1 MKDLKEMLLEELL
14 MEKKVPK
21 GCKVDFEDSMVEVY
35 DEKGNLEYSGILDYC
50 PYKEEFDENG
60 KWNDKD
66 QNYDLPGGYKLVGK

>member
-1 MKDLKEMLLEELL
+1 
-14 MEKKVPK
+14 
-21 GCKVDFEDSMVEVY
+21 MVEVY